1 MNNMKCALCFLVC
14 GLIVLLSVPASAQTD
29 DSNRQVERIER
40 IAPGGQRAADRV
52 LNRGVASRYA
62 RSLHGNLTANGERY
76 NHNAITAAH
85 RSLPFGTLIRVAN
98 TRNDRA
104 IVVRIND
111 RGPFVRGRQ
120 LDLSGEAA
128 RRLGFSGLARIEY
141 EILDPAQLPSRQ
153 SPPPRK
159 ERHV

>member
-1 MNNMKCALCFLVC
+1 MKRAILFLPGALA
-14 GLIVLLSVPASAQTD
+14 LLLAAQANAQSD
-29 DSNRQVERIER
+29 DAGRQVERIER
-40 IAPGGQRAADRV
+40 IAPGGHRAADRV
-52 LNRGVASRYA
+52 LRSGVASRYA
-62 RSLHGNLTANGERY
+62 RSLHGRRTANGERY

-85 RSLPFGTLIRVAN
+85 RSLPFGTLVRVAN
-98 TRNDRA
+98 TRNGLA

-128 RRLGFSGLARIEY
+128 RRLGFSGLARIQY
-141 EILDPAQLPSRQ
+141 EIVDPATLPSRQ
-153 SPPPRK
+153 PPPPRK

>member
-1 MNNMKCALCFLVC
+1 MALLFAAP
-14 GLIVLLSVPASAQTD
+14 SSAQSD
-29 DSNRQVERIER
+29 ASGRQVERIER

-52 LNRGVASRYA
+52 LSNGVASRYA

-76 NHNAITAAH
+76 NHDAITGAH
-85 RSLPFGTLIRVAN
+85 RSLPFGTLVRVS
-98 TRNDRA
+98 NDRNGQA

-128 RRLGFSGLARIEY
+128 RRLGFSGLARIQY
-141 EILDPAQLPSRQ
+141 EIVDPTTLASRQ
-153 SPPPRK
+153 HPPPRK